1 MQDQPRPGVCDRL
14 APGVRRV
21 LAPNPSPM
29 TFRGTNSYLVGTGRV
44 ALIDP
49 GPDLPAHR
57 AALLAALEPGERIS
71 HILVTHAHLD
81 HSPLAH
87 PLAEATGAEVLAFGP
102 APRSPA
108 MQALAEAGET
118 GGEGIDRGFTPHR
131 SLADG
136 EGVSG
141 PDWTLTALHTP
152 GHLGDHLCLAFG
164 KACFSGDHVMGWAS
178 SLVSPPDGD
187 MTAYLASLAR
197 LAQEDWRCLYPG
209 HGDPVTE
216 PAARI
221 AWLAAH
227 RQDRERMILEALA
240 RGTADLSELTAEVY
254 AETPVALLP
263 AARRNLLAH
272 LVDLAQR
279 NRIRADPQLSANAR
293 FTLA

>member
-1 MQDQPRPGVCDRL
+1 MQDQPRPGICDRL

-87 PLAEATGAEVLAFGP
+87 PLAETTGAEVLAFGP

-131 SLADG
+131 CLADG

-240 RGTADLSELTAEVY
+240 RGTADLSALTAEVY

-272 LVDLAQR
+272 LVDLVQR